1 LRYETDAVVLAKGAV
16 EIEASSVMLTPQ
28 PASTELYITL
38 GKVSDDGVVVELYN
52 QSGRLM
58 MSVRE
63 KAPNGVM
70 KLNVSDLPSG
80 VYSVIIRNGAAITK
94 ERAVIVR

>member
-1 LRYETDAVVLAKGAV
+1 MNTLSDAINGV
-16 EIEASSVMLTPQ
+16 ILTPR

-58 MSVRE
+58 MSVSE

-80 VYSVIIRNGAAITK
+80 VYNAVIRSGATTMN
-94 ERAVIVR
+94 ERVVIVR